1 MKKNSKGGY
10 LDKEINIS
18 IPIKNSII
26 NVEKEDFNNIG
37 KSIEIN
43 TDKRV
48 EHEMFLRI
56 MENDLL
62 REVPV
67 ELQNNKIIQEEI
79 RKKVEEI
86 YNIKEKAQQIIIKE
100 KENGYE
106 YNQSLEYL
114 KNATFDS
121 VKWIY
126 PVVLDQKIIYA
137 LRCEND
143 DEVSGDVP
151 YGDKLENQIRQMK
164 EMNTL
169 YKKRKNGEINL
180 VSFYSGVNKQEL
192 SYVEPPDTFWDKDMP
207 KAKKVRLS
215 DYSEL
220 YRYINISNKTI
231 NRIGK
236 GPLIINLEKDIL
248 TLIGGETIY
257 IVGFLFIPIFKQ
269 VDIDIA
275 IKEALENKANGR
287 LEPDKSYLLLFD
299 NAKDTNIVTED
310 EYLTMLKTLIPT
322 SEEVTD
328 SIIKHTKNIDIYEYD
343 KKLKEWGYTIR
354 NITNNSWNKIKD
366 ILITSSNVKSIEPV
380 TTKIDCTV
388 SEDELVRD
396 SEYYSKLMK
405 SIYNQDLNYDYKNC
419 KLQRVHVLHET
430 DDNGSFYYTYS
441 YSKLKNKPDLKRLRK
456 LKKELKVPNE
466 IPEIKNKT
474 RDEFNK
480 FNKIPLQ
487 VFHSSK
493 KVNSIK
499 NILENI
505 DETIKNYES
514 RNIEYEKYIIQEA
527 EFIFSYYVGKII
539 SKLDKTKINEALL
552 GKIMHN
558 KEQNSNITI
567 PEEIPVSLTS
577 IIKQIN
583 SIEKYSEKKQLLYT
597 IIQLDGIIVDNYIYS
612 IFYGKPLICG
622 HWYYLLMIDN
632 ASTETQRNKWTTLL
646 LSIYG
651 DDGRSDKS
659 EESCIKCGSFLDRT
673 NLVEP
678 FYSNTWGMPLLVD
691 NKFFYRHSLEL
702 NQYDVVDDNVKKY
715 NSDEFKYILNKR
727 KIDNDDFKNALLAS
741 KVILGIMSKID
752 INIPTRNYIELV
764 IQCVKDSRKIPV
776 FEMYYR
782 EKIESIAIKR
792 KKEKIENEE
801 LKNKIE
807 ISYIKYFMVRYGTL
821 ILAHLLWY
829 IRTTFPVY
837 LPGANS
843 VTSCS
848 FFGFDNDNGFDYFT
862 CIVLEMKILS
872 INIKLKNKSIN
883 EIIPKNKIV
892 ENFRYWLHSFE
903 ENYKNALLRKNNYE
917 SAIQFLKIRTGSNRL
932 DRENSIDWG
941 DESIVGKIKNIKEI
955 NSYNDIIFEIR
966 KRVFKVRNFLNN
978 FINAQIIP
986 DSKKTE
992 VSCCEDIT
1000 EKNYIDYFD
1009 EDIVEL
1015 SDENKL
1021 LQTKYE
1027 LFNNQVTPT
1036 TFKIISTS
1044 TTTNINIPF
1053 NLLDV
1058 PETFIKDAFIMYCHD
1073 GITVG
1078 EHHFFENQNIP
1089 EISRCIKC
1097 GWFLNTL
1104 TKNTFTRENF
1114 VNIMGN
1120 VDKKNIVDY
1129 TNLRFKRKKLNVIY
1143 LKRNSHIDKINEDI
1157 EKLATKISRL
1167 IKNEN
1172 KEKTEKELFNK
1183 LKNFLYDIDNF
1194 KKFISESDNS
1204 TDKEKIEI
1212 VNTRNSFSIQKM
1224 KEYINEFFRKNVSR
1238 IKSGYKIKKN
1248 IDISWIPKRYEEKW
1262 NRIIIDKNTWIETFL
1277 TKQNETLF
1285 QKFKFNFTI
1294 ENIDTIIGTPS
1305 VYGRSYKSSISSSIF
1320 DLSDTLRVLKHY
1332 MIKEMLSFLEMAGSG
1347 QPILAEFYLKLFDE
1361 IEKDRHIINVSSKEI
1376 THWTD
1381 KLQEENIIIRE
1392 KYFDVLREE
1401 ETIFNTPYRKFTDDI
1416 YNDPIY
1422 NQKLTTSQDIEEEQE
1437 LEERTELEENL
1448 KNEAIDELGE
1458 DASDQVIED
1467 FVRESMEEDVI
1478 EQEIVDEVYDNFIK
1492 GEDLID
1498 SDYEY
1503 GDDSE
1508 PEIEPVIEQ
1517 NDYE

>member
-1 MKKNSKGGY
+1 MKKNLKGGY
-10 LDKEINIS
+10 LDKEINIT
-18 IPIKNSII
+18 IPIKEAII
-26 NVEKEDFNNIG
+26 NVEKEDFDNFG

-43 TDKRV
+43 TDNRI

-56 MENDLL
+56 MENELL
-62 REVPV
+62 REAPI
-67 ELQNNKIIQEEI
+67 ELQNNKITQEEI

-86 YNIKEKAQQIIIKE
+86 YNIKEKGQKILIKE
-100 KENGYE
+100 KEDGYE

-114 KNATFDS
+114 KNSRFDS

-126 PVVLDQKIIYA
+126 PVVLDQKVIYA

-143 DEVSGDVP
+143 DETSGEVP
-151 YGDKLENQIRQMK
+151 YGDKLENQTQQLK
-164 EMNTL
+164 EMNSL

-192 SYVEPPDTFWDKDMP
+192 SYLEPPDTFWDKDMP

-220 YRYINISNKTI
+220 YRYINIANKTI

-236 GPLIINLEKDIL
+236 GPLVINLEKDIL
-248 TLIGGETIY
+248 TLVGGETIY
-257 IVGFLFIPIFKQ
+257 IVGFLFIPIFKE
-269 VDIDIA
+269 VDIA
-275 IKEALENKANGR
+275 IKEALENKVDGR
-287 LEPDKSYLLLFD
+287 LDPKKSYLLLFD
-299 NAKDTNIVTED
+299 NAKDTNIVSDE
-310 EYLTMLKTLIPT
+310 EYLTMLKRLIPT
-322 SEEVTD
+322 SEEVTE
-328 SIIKHTKNIDIYEYD
+328 SIIKHNKNIDIYEYD
-343 KKLKEWGYTIR
+343 KKLKEWGYNIR

-366 ILITSSNVKSIEPV
+366 ILVKSSSLINTEPV
-380 TTKIDCTV
+380 NNTIDYII
-388 SEDELVRD
+388 DGNELVRD

-405 SIYNQDLNYDYKNC
+405 SIYNQDLNYDYKNS
-419 KLQRVHVLHET
+419 KLQRVHVLNET

-441 YSKLKNKPDLKRLRK
+441 YSKIKKNPDVKRLQK

-466 IPEIKNKT
+466 IPELKNT

-480 FNKIPLQ
+480 LNKIPLK
-487 VFHSSK
+487 VFHLSK

-499 NILENI
+499 NLLENI
-505 DETIKNYES
+505 DETIKQHNIRKNEYDNYL
-514 RNIEYEKYIIQEA
+514 KQEA
-527 EFIFSYYVGKII
+527 EFIFSYYVEKII

-552 GKIMHN
+552 GKIMHD
-558 KEQNSNITI
+558 KEQNSHIII

-577 IIKQIN
+577 VIKQIN
-583 SIEKYSEKKQLLYT
+583 TIDKYSEKKQLLYT
-597 IIQLDGIIVDNYIYS
+597 IIQLDGIIVDDYIYS

-659 EESCIKCGSFLDRT
+659 EESCIKCGAFLDRT
-673 NLVEP
+673 SLVEP
-678 FYSNTWGMPLLVD
+678 FYSNTWGMPVQVD
-691 NKFFYRHSLEL
+691 DKFFYRHSLEL
-702 NQYDVVDDNVKKY
+702 NQFDALDDNIKKY
-715 NSDEFKYILNKR
+715 NSPEFKYILNKR
-727 KIDNDDFKNALLAS
+727 KIDNNDFNNALLAS

-752 INIPTRNYIELV
+752 IDIPTRNYIELV

-776 FEMYYR
+776 FEKYYL

-837 LPGANS
+837 FPGKNS
-843 VTSCS
+843 ITSCS
-848 FFGFDNDNGFDYFT
+848 FFGFENDNGFDYFT
-862 CIVLEMKILS
+862 CVVLEMKILS
-872 INIKLKNKSIN
+872 INIQIKNKTIN
-883 EIIPKNKIV
+883 ENIPKNKIV
-892 ENFRYWLHSFE
+892 ENFRYWLNSFE
-903 ENYKNALLRKNNYE
+903 ENYKNALLRKHNYE
-917 SAIQFLKIRTGSNRL
+917 STLQILKIRTGNNRL
-932 DRENSIDWG
+932 DRENPIDWA
-941 DESIVGKIKNIKEI
+941 DELVVGKIKNIKEI
-955 NSYNDIIFEIR
+955 SSYNDVIFEIR
-966 KRVFKVRNFLNN
+966 KRVFKIRNFLNN
-978 FINAQIIP
+978 FINTQLIP
-986 DSKKTE
+986 DSKKVE

-1000 EKNYIDYFD
+1000 DKNYIDYF
-1009 EDIVEL
+1009 ENDILEL

-1027 LFNNQVTPT
+1027 LFNNRLIPT
-1036 TFKIISTS
+1036 TFKILSNS
-1044 TTTNINIPF
+1044 TTTFINFPF
-1053 NLLDV
+1053 NILDV
-1058 PETFIKDAFIMYCHD
+1058 PETFIKSAFITYCHD
-1073 GITVG
+1073 GQSIG
-1078 EHHFFENQNIP
+1078 KYHFFENKNI

-1097 GWFLNTL
+1097 GWLLNTL
-1104 TKNTFTRENF
+1104 QENTFTRENF
-1114 VNIMGN
+1114 VNLMEN
-1120 VDKKNIVDY
+1120 VDKQNLEDY

-1167 IKNEN
+1167 IKTKEN
-1172 KEKTEKELFNK
+1172 EKELFNK
-1183 LKNFLYDIDNF
+1183 VKNFLQNIDNF

-1204 TDKEKIEI
+1204 TDKEKIEL
-1212 VNTRNSFSIQKM
+1212 VNARNTFSIQKM
-1224 KEYINEFFRKNVSR
+1224 REYINEFFRKNVSR

-1262 NRIIIDKNTWIETFL
+1262 NRIIIDKNTWLETFL

-1294 ENIDTIIGTPS
+1294 ENIDTIIGRPS
-1305 VYGRSYKSSISSSIF
+1305 VYSSSYKRSISSSIF
-1320 DLSDTLRVLKHY
+1320 DLSDTINVLKHY
-1332 MIKEMLSFLEMAGSG
+1332 MIKEMLSFLDMAGSG

-1361 IEKDRHIINVSSKEI
+1361 IEKDRKIINISTKEI

-1381 KLQEENIIIRE
+1381 KIQEENIIIRE

-1437 LEERTELEENL
+1437 LEERTELEEDL
-1448 KNEAIDELGE
+1448 KYEAMGELGE
-1458 DASDQVIED
+1458 DASEQVIED

-1478 EQEIVDEVYDNFIK
+1478 EKEILDELYDNDIK
-1492 GEDLID
+1492 GEDIID

-1503 GDDSE
+1503 GDE
-1508 PEIEPVIEQ
+1508 PEIEPEIEE
-1517 NDYE
+1517 NDIE